1 MREENRDG
9 SWRIG
14 EAAENPSPA
23 SSDPIIMPCISQAL
37 WPFWCLQRICE
48 QKRNPSRVMVLLY
61 APRAA
66 IFNPYPSCLSHKL
79 CDHGPVC
86 EQKPGPVVFMLYL
99 RKSEVLLWIS
109 LPLLPVFS
117 SSLTRC
123 VRSPA
128 SAPFSQSVLLS
139 RQLLRHIVCHRLFC
153 IFSAMSS
160 LALDWV
166 FNTVSIYW
174 EHLHKIFTLYS
185 AALNNNRL

>member
-1 MREENRDG
+1 
-9 SWRIG
+9 
-14 EAAENPSPA
+14 
-23 SSDPIIMPCISQAL
+23 
-37 WPFWCLQRICE
+37 
-48 QKRNPSRVMVLLY
+48 MVLLY

-117 SSLTRC
+117 STLTRC

-128 SAPFSQSVLLS
+128 SAPTQSVLLS
-139 RQLLRHIVCHRLFC
+139 RQLLRHIVCRRLFC
-153 IFSAMSS
+153 SAMSS
-160 LALDWV
+160 LLTE
-166 FNTVSIYW
+166 FSTLSPFIGSRNNITITQ
-174 EHLHKIFTLYS
+174 TLYS
-185 AALNNNRL
+185 IFTEASS

>member
-1 MREENRDG
+1 
-9 SWRIG
+9 
-14 EAAENPSPA
+14 
-23 SSDPIIMPCISQAL
+23 MPCISQAL

-117 SSLTRC
+117 STLTRC

-128 SAPFSQSVLLS
+128 SAPTQSVLLS
-139 RQLLRHIVCHRLFC
+139 RQLLRHIVCHHLFC
-153 IFSAMSS
+153 SAMSS

-174 EHLHKIFTLYS
+174 EQKQYYYYTNSLLYIYS
-185 AALNNNRL
+185 GFLINERCIY

>member
-1 MREENRDG
+1 
-9 SWRIG
+9 
-14 EAAENPSPA
+14 
-23 SSDPIIMPCISQAL
+23 
-37 WPFWCLQRICE
+37 
-48 QKRNPSRVMVLLY
+48 MVLLY

-117 SSLTRC
+117 STLTRC

-128 SAPFSQSVLLS
+128 SAPFSQFVLLS
-139 RQLLRHIVCHRLFC
+139 WQLLRHIACSASLVLCLHLLLTE
-153 IFSAMSS
+153 FSTLSPFIGSTYTKS
-160 LALDWV
+160 LL
-166 FNTVSIYW
+166 Y
-174 EHLHKIFTLYS
+174 TL
-185 AALNNNRL
+185 LL